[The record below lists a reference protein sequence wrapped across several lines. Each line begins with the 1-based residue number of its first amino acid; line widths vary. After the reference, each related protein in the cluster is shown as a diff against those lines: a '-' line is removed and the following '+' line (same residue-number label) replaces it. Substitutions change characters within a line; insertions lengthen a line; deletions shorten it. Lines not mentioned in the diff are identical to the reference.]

1 MRMPVVTAVRVV
13 GARVAVELDGAPWRT
28 LPLAAVAEAEL
39 ATGVTLDRVRVR
51 TLAKAARRH
60 RAEATALEALAR
72 RAHSVASLDARLDR
86 AGVRE
91 PERREVVEH
100 AQRAG
105 LVDDARYANMRAC
118 LLAER
123 GKGDALILDDLVRA
137 GVQERDARSAVALL
151 EPERERAARIVAQRG
166 ASVRT
171 ARFLVARG
179 FTEETVGDVV
189 ADLES

>member
-1 MRMPVVTAVRVV
+1 MPVVTALRVV

-28 LPLAAVAEAEL
+28 LPLAAVVEAGL
-39 ATGVTLDRVRVR
+39 AVGVTLDRTRAR
-51 TLAKAARRH
+51 TLARAARRP
-60 RAEATALEALAR
+60 RAEAAARGALAR
-72 RAHSVASLDARLDR
+72 RDHSVASLDARLER

-91 PERREVVEH
+91 PERRDALER

-105 LVDDARYANMRAC
+105 LVDDARFADTRAR
-118 LLAER
+118 LLADR

-137 GVQERDARSAVALL
+137 GVQERDAQAAVALL

-166 ASVRT
+166 GSVRT

-179 FTEETVGDVV
+179 FTEDTVGDVV